1 VVEALGGD
9 VEVVQVVGR
18 RLQAVEEGEG
28 RRGGLRARV
37 EDEVVGEGGFARL
50 GEEVEDSG
58 EEFVRRGVVV
68 LEEAVWEGV
77 TKGCC

>member
-9 VEVVQVVGR
+9 VEVVQVVGG

-37 EDEVVGEGGFARL
+37 EDEVVGEGGLARL

>member
-9 VEVVQVVGR
+9 VEVVQVVGG
-18 RLQAVEEGEG
+18 RLQAIEEGE
-28 RRGGLRARV
+28 RRGGGLRARV
-37 EDEVVGEGGFARL
+37 EDEVVGEGGLARL

>member
-9 VEVVQVVGR
+9 VEVVQVVDG
-18 RLQAVEEGEG
+18 RLQAIEEGE
-28 RRGGLRARV
+28 RRGGGLRARV
-37 EDEVVGEGGFARL
+37 EDEVVGEGGLARL

-58 EEFVRRGVVV
+58 EAFVRRGVVV